1 MPANDA
7 GEPER
12 IMSIQH
18 RLNPD
23 SEECQRMAH
32 DNRIAVL
39 VAKQMDMPECL
50 RCGLRIALDYK
61 TVTGCCEDCDY
72 EAAQEEN
79 E

>member
-1 MPANDA
+1 
-7 GEPER
+7 
-12 IMSIQH
+12 
-18 RLNPD
+18 
-23 SEECQRMAH
+23 MAH